1 MMNSICKII
10 TYITISLLLSWI
22 GYKEEGNGFLDQ
34 LSIFIIPLLATLLA
48 INITTMALV
57 AGEIRKIIEK
67 FNDSSIFEKTK
78 KEVGKVFTIQLV
90 LFVTLF
96 FILIVRE
103 KDFEYIPNYNYFKT
117 IISNAFMIG
126 VFGYYL
132 EVIMDS
138 GKSLLEILNTKI

>member
-1 MMNSICKII
+1 MKNSICKII
-10 TYITISLLLSWI
+10 TYITVSFVLSFI
-22 GYKEEGNGFLDQ
+22 GYKEEDGFLNQ

-67 FNDSSIFEKTK
+67 FNDSSIFEKSK
-78 KEVGKVFTIQLV
+78 KEISAVFTTQLI
-90 LFVTLF
+90 LFIILF
-96 FILIVRE
+96 FLLIIRE
-103 KDFEYIPNYNYFKT
+103 KEIACIPNYNYWKI
-117 IISNAFMIG
+117 IISNGFMIA

-138 GKSLLEILNTKI
+138 GKSLLEILNTKIQ